1 MKTVVVE
8 GKENQVKLLF
18 LARRMLVCDTAVM
31 YQTPEEEW
39 LGVFIHSIHSQEEDA
54 RGYEFDLGMLLA
66 FPGGNVQ
73 QTFVYLNMKPSKGD
87 KD

>member
-18 LARRMLVCDTAVM
+18 LARRMLVCDTAVT
-31 YQTPEEEW
+31 YYTPEEESV
-39 LGVFIHSIHSQEEDA
+39 GVYIHSVLSQEEDA

-73 QTFVYLNMKPSKGD
+73 
-87 KD
+87 